1 MATNT
6 LLSSAISPFSSPLS
20 SSKSRSPTS
29 VAASRNGTKASGSLS
44 TSADWFPGEPRP
56 DYLDGSAPG
65 DFGFDPLGLGR
76 VPVHLERYR
85 ESEVFHSRLAMFAV
99 PGVLIPEALGLG
111 NWVQAQEWSTV
122 PDGQATYLGIP
133 VPWGTLPTILTI
145 EFVAIAFAEIQR
157 VVEKDTEKKKYP
169 GGYFDPLGYS
179 QDVEKFEEY
188 KVKELKNGR
197 LALLACL
204 GFAVQQ
210 SVYPGTGPL
219 DNLASHLADP
229 WHNNVGSILFPN
241 F

>member
-20 SSKSRSPTS
+20 FSKTRSPTF
-29 VAASRNGTKASGSLS
+29 VAASRSGSNASGRLS

-56 DYLDGSAPG
+56 EHLDGSAPA

-76 VPVHLERYR
+76 VPENLERFK
-85 ESEVFHSRLAMFAV
+85 ESEVFHCRLAMFAV
-99 PGVLIPEALGLG
+99 PGVLVPEALGLG
-111 NWVQAQEWSTV
+111 NWVQAQEWAAV
-122 PDGQATYLGIP
+122 PDGQATYLGNP
-133 VPWGTLPTILTI
+133 VPWGTLPVIIAI
-145 EFVAIAFAEIQR
+145 EFMAIAFAEIQR

-188 KVKELKNGR
+188 KVKEIKNGR
-197 LALLACL
+197 LALLACV

-210 SVYPGTGPL
+210 AAYPGTGPL
-219 DNLASHLADP
+219 DNLATHLADP
-229 WHNNVGSILFPN
+229 WHNNIGNVLFPN
-241 F
+241 L